1 MFDAIKNLFKSPKQK
16 EKERRRAQRQA
27 FRQAESAK
35 DRTNDQVRELT
46 READT
51 HWQAARDAAKA
62 GQKAAAQ
69 RHLTSYRAS
78 QVLMTKLEQKKW
90 VFAQQLTKL
99 EAAQSDQDFAQALGT
114 INQVMEI
121 DPENVTDIFDE
132 TRDMLG
138 EQEDLDRFWG
148 SLYDKEMEGATGK
161 LDDYIPSMDEL
172 SAELEGEVAA
182 ALGTPAPSSSEMS
195 NLDERIDSGL
205 DRARKL
211 LDGDS
216 DTEK

>member
-1 MFDAIKNLFKSPKQK
+1 MIDAIKNLFKSQKQK
-16 EKERRRAQRQA
+16 DKDRRRAQRQA
-27 FRQAESAK
+27 FRQAETAK
-35 DRTNDQVRELT
+35 DKTNDQVRELT
-46 READT
+46 KEADQ
-51 HWQAARDAAKA
+51 HWQAAREAAKA

-99 EAAQSDQDFAQALGT
+99 EAAQTDQDFASALGT
-114 INQVMEI
+114 INKVMEI

-148 SLYDKEMEGATGK
+148 SLYEKEMDGATGK
-161 LDDYIPSMDEL
+161 LEDYIPSMDEL
-172 SAELEGEVAA
+172 SSELEGEVAA
-182 ALGTPAPSSSEMS
+182 ELGTPAPSASGMAK
-195 NLDERIDSGL
+195 LDERIDSGL
-205 DRARKL
+205 ERARKL
-211 LDGDS
+211 LDGDK
-216 DTEK
+216 EI